1 MTKRDKLRKR
11 LRNNPNNVTFDQI
24 RTLLEQE
31 DFKLVRISGS
41 HHIFK
46 RDVTIFVVPVHNNRV
61 KAVYVKR
68 TLELLD

>member
-11 LRNNPNNVTFDQI
+11 LQNNPNNVTFSQV

-31 DFKLVRISGS
+31 NFKLVRVTGS
-41 HHIFK
+41 HHVFK
-46 RDVTIFVVPVHNNRV
+46 RDTTVFVVPVHNNKV

-68 TLELLD
+68 VLELLD